1 MNVYR
6 DSVIPF
12 TQFGGTSMSSEFPNF
27 NGEENWL
34 AIFAGEGG
42 FTNQTS
48 MPDGNYPPVTWKM
61 PLTAGAMAC
70 RNRIIGTGTL
80 TANVSSGIAIIA
92 SLTGS
97 GTISQAVATIG
108 IAILASISGSG
119 GVSSAIGSLLSQITA
134 ALSGSGTIS
143 NADLKAY
150 LNALASLIGQGDITD
165 ADLEGLGELIAA
177 LEGEGIITALLTGE
191 GELGATITSY
201 GSLTP
206 EGIRDAIW
214 SAAAANFNVA
224 GTMGAKLNSAAS
236 GGVDYDAL
244 AEAVWDGE
252 VSGRS
257 GSTQAGK
264 VLTDIK
270 SKTNLIPG
278 LF

>member
-1 MNVYR
+1 MGLIMNVYR

-34 AIFAGEGG
+34 TLFAGEGG
-42 FTNQTS
+42 FPNQTS
-48 MPDGNYPPVTWKM
+48 MPDGNYHPVAWKM
-61 PLTAGAMAC
+61 PLTAGNITA
-70 RNRIIGTGTL
+70 RNKLNGAGTL
-80 TANVSSGIAIIA
+80 TVSGN
-92 SLTGS
+92 LGY
-97 GTISQAVATIG
+97 Q
-108 IAILASISGSG
+108 ILAS
-119 GVSSAIGSLLSQITA
+119 
-134 ALSGSGTIS
+134 LSGSGTIS
-143 NADLKAY
+143 NALGT
-150 LNALASLIGQGDITD
+150 LIINLIASITGDGTISSASIEAFLFAVAELTGEGDITD
-165 ADLEGLGELIAA
+165 ADLEAVGELIAA
-177 LEGEGIITALLTGE
+177 LEGAGVLTSTLTGQ

-214 SAAAANFNVA
+214 GAAAASFNVS